1 MHQKS
6 EHNHGESSKNIRYAF
21 FLNLIFTIIEF
32 VGGILTNSMA
42 ILSDAIHDLGDSI
55 TLGLAWYF
63 QKVATKNRD
72 EKYTYGYKRFSLLGA
87 IINSVILTL
96 GSVLILIETIPRIFN
111 PEVADAKGMI
121 WLAIIGIIA
130 NGAAVLRLKKGASIN
145 EKVVSLHLLED
156 VLGWAAILI
165 GSIIMYFFDI
175 PVIDPILSIGISVY
189 ILIHVVRNIGE
200 TLRIFLQGSPENIN
214 QEIIIEDLTAIEGIR
229 EVHDLHLWSVD
240 GNYHVATMH
249 VVTEN
254 IISMEEIATLK
265 VKIRNVLDEKQIHH
279 ATIEF
284 ETIEEKCLI
293 GNCSL

>member
-1 MHQKS
+1 
-6 EHNHGESSKNIRYAF
+6 
-21 FLNLIFTIIEF
+21 

-63 QKVATKNRD
+63 QKVATKGRN

-87 IINSVILTL
+87 IINSIILTL
-96 GSVLILIETIPRIFN
+96 GSILILIETIPRIIN

-130 NGAAVLRLKKGASIN
+130 NGAAVLRLKKGNSIN

-156 VLGWAAILI
+156 VLGWIAILI

-175 PVIDPILSIGISVY
+175 PIIDPLLSIGISIY
-189 ILIHVVRNIGE
+189 ILVHVFRNISE
-200 TLRIFLQGSPENIN
+200 TIRIFLQGSPENID
-214 QEIIIEDLTAIEGIR
+214 QENLRENLTKVEGIR
-229 EVHDLHLWSVD
+229 EIHDLHLWTVD

-254 IISMEEIATLK
+254 NINMEEMALLK
-265 VKIRNVLDEKQIHH
+265 NEIREKLDAMQIHH

-284 ETIEEKCLI
+284 ESIEEKCAMEH
-293 GNCSL
+293 CSL

>member
-6 EHNHGESSKNIRYAF
+6 EHNNGQSSKHIRYAF
-21 FLNLIFTIIEF
+21 FLNLAFTIIEF

-63 QKVATKNRD
+63 QKVATKGRN

-87 IINSVILTL
+87 IINSIILTL
-96 GSVLILIETIPRIFN
+96 GSILILIETIPRIIN

-130 NGAAVLRLKKGASIN
+130 NGAAVLRLKKGNSIN

-156 VLGWAAILI
+156 VLGWIAILI

-175 PVIDPILSIGISVY
+175 PIIDPLLSIGISIY
-189 ILIHVVRNIGE
+189 ILVHVFRNISE
-200 TLRIFLQGSPENIN
+200 TIRIFLQGSPENID
-214 QEIIIEDLTAIEGIR
+214 QENLRENLTKVEGIR
-229 EVHDLHLWSVD
+229 EIHDLHLWTVD

-254 IISMEEIATLK
+254 NINMEEMALLK
-265 VKIRNVLDEKQIHH
+265 NEIREKLDAMQIHH

-284 ETIEEKCLI
+284 ESIEEKCAMAQP
-293 GNCSL
+293 